1 MTHMPR
7 RIGLIGFGSIGQSIL
22 RAWPD
27 GDAVAHRLAAILVR
41 PHQCEAARA
50 LVPTAVHVT
59 DAIDD
64 FLTAGLDLVVEAAGH
79 GAVLAHG
86 ERILRGGTDL
96 MLLSIGSLAQEPV
109 LQRMRQAATDGGA
122 QMLLPVGAIAGLD
135 GLMALRQA
143 GLSRVTYTSTKPPAS
158 WRDTPAESNV
168 DLDRL
173 TQPTVVFSG
182 TAREA
187 ATLYPKNANLAAAV
201 ALAGLGFDETR
212 VELVADPAATGNSG
226 RIDAHGVTSRLSVM
240 VAGSSAP
247 GNPKTSQIVGMS
259 VLSALFNQASP
270 IRFV

>member
-1 MTHMPR
+1 MTAR
-7 RIGLIGFGSIGQSIL
+7 RVGLIGFGSIGQSIL
-22 RAWPD
+22 QAWPE
-27 GDAVAHRLAAILVR
+27 GDAVPHRLAAILVR
-41 PHQCEAARA
+41 PHQCEATRA
-50 LVPTAVHVT
+50 AVPAAVRVT
-59 DAIDD
+59 DAVDE
-64 FLTAGLDLVVEAAGH
+64 FLSAELDLVVEAAGH

-96 MLLSIGSLAQEPV
+96 MLLSIGSLAQAPV
-109 LQRMRQAATDGGA
+109 LQRLREAATTGGA

-143 GLSRVTYTSTKPPAS
+143 GLTQVRYTSTKPPAS
-158 WRDTPAESNV
+158 WRDTPAESVV
-168 DLDRL
+168 DLGGL
-173 TQPTVVFSG
+173 TQPTVIFSG

-212 VELVADPAATGNSG
+212 VELVADPAASGNSG
-226 RIDAHGVTSRLSVM
+226 RIDAQGTTSRLSVT

-270 IRFV
+270 IRFA